1 MTNKIQD
8 RLREYDWHEMK
19 YTILTTGK
27 RLNYPLKRHQL
38 NRLTKPELCEA
49 LQRARFTKDQM
60 VMFLEGRTHQPLRK

>member
-1 MTNKIQD
+1 
-8 RLREYDWHEMK
+8 MK

-60 VMFLEGRTHQPLRK
+60 VMFLAGRTHQPLRK